1 MSHSVRP
8 RLGIPAYDAAF
19 RSLMSSIVDGM
30 IGVDPVLGPI
40 HSRTTGHAGPTRNVP
55 GPNPVDHELTHFEA
69 SYEIHVDDIR
79 DTNVEVFI
87 AAVCGVAEK
96 YAEAMGK
103 AFVHTISDVAEA
115 VGNAIDAGGE
125 PFTWDFFLDGLEKME
140 VPFDE
145 DGQYRL
151 QVLINPE
158 TWRLLQAVEQTPEHE
173 QRFREIMQRKRNEW
187 DAQQR
192 PRRLPRREHGAG
204 A

>member
-1 MSHSVRP
+1 MGKP
-8 RLGIPAYDAAF
+8 CLAIPAYDAAL

-30 IGVDPVLGPI
+30 IGVDPVLGQI

-55 GPNPVDHELTHFEA
+55 GPHPVDHDLTHFEA
-69 SYEIHVDDIR
+69 EYAIHVDHIR
-79 DTNVEVFI
+79 DTEVDVFI
-87 AAVCGVAEK
+87 IAICGVAEK
-96 YAEAMGK
+96 YAEAMGA
-103 AFVHTISDVAEA
+103 AFVRTVSDVAEA
-115 VGNAIDAGGE
+115 VGNAIDAEGK
-125 PFTWDFFLDGLEKME
+125 PFTWDFFLDGLETME
-140 VPFDE
+140 VAFDE

-158 TWRLLQAVEQTPEHE
+158 TWRLLQPVEQTPEQE
-173 QRFREIMQRKRNEW
+173 QRFREIMQRKKDAW